1 VEVVLLSRKG
11 ENIYKRK
18 DGRWEGRYIKSRIN
32 LKVRYGYVYGKTYK
46 ETRQKLTELR
56 SNVMESQ
63 KETVTPNGTFKTCA
77 VAWLSEKECVIK
89 HSTCIKYS
97 NMLDKYVIPDIGKL
111 DIGLI
116 GYDCISELCNN
127 LLRNGGKLNNG
138 LSTKTVSDI
147 LSVVKS
153 VLKYASRSNYKID
166 TSAFDV
172 SVKTKYKPI
181 RVLSVQEQTKLM
193 DYLTSN
199 ISDINIG
206 IMFSLFTGIRIGE
219 LCALTWGD
227 ISMEAHTIY
236 ISKTLQR
243 VQTPQGIKK
252 TAVTITEPK
261 SENSN
266 RHIPIPQILYDM
278 LNPSN
283 NKSFYILTN
292 SEKYI
297 EPRLMEYHFSKVI
310 SKCGI
315 SNANFHALRH
325 TFATRCIEVGFDVK
339 SLSEILGHA
348 NVNITLNR
356 YVHPS
361 EDSKRENMDRL
372 SQLFAVK

>member
-1 VEVVLLSRKG
+1 
-11 ENIYKRK
+11 
-18 DGRWEGRYIKSRIN
+18 
-32 LKVRYGYVYGKTYK
+32 
-46 ETRQKLTELR
+46 
-56 SNVMESQ
+56 M
-63 KETVTPNGTFKTCA
+63 
-77 VAWLSEKECVIK
+77 
-89 HSTCIKYS
+89 KYS
-97 NMLDKYVIPDIGKL
+97 NLLDKYVISTIGKI

-127 LLRNGGKLNNG
+127 LLRNGGRLHNG
-138 LSTKTVSDI
+138 LSVKTVSDV

-153 VLKYASRSNYKID
+153 VLKYASRNKYKID

-181 RVLSVQEQTKLM
+181 RVLSIQEQTKLIN
-193 DYLTSN
+193 YLTSN
-199 ISDINIG
+199 ISDVNIG

-243 VQTPQGIKK
+243 VQTPQGEKK

-266 RHIPIPQILYDM
+266 RHIPIPKILYDT
-278 LNPSN
+278 LNPSKD
-283 NKSFYILTN
+283 KSFYILTN

-297 EPRLMEYHFSKVI
+297 EPRLMEYHFRKVI

-361 EDSKRENMDRL
+361 EASKRENMDRL
-372 SQLFAVK
+372 SQLFTVE